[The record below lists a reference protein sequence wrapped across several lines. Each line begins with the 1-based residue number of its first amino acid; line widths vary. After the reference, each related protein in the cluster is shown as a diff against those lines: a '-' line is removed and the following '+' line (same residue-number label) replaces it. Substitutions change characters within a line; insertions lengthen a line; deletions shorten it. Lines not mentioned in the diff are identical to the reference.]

1 MMFDCDQ
8 RDTWVLNP
16 GEGVAQIFA
25 WDQGYLD
32 KIASGIRY
40 LGFYCIFISNFLKIC
55 LGGGGLYYIPLP
67 PHTHL

>member
-32 KIASGIRY
+32 KIANGIRY

-55 LGGGGLYYIPLP
+55 LGVGGYITSPYP
-67 PHTHL
+67 PHSL